1 MTGRIVNNLI
11 EVRQGD
17 SFTINIAVK
26 DKCGKPINLTGANVL
41 MQVRDSGN
49 NLIFSVT
56 QTPVDVLKG
65 KVALMIT
72 PTMTASPVGEYNT
85 DIQLTLADGTVDTL
99 YPRNVNDVAT
109 FRITPQV
116 TTGA

>member
-1 MTGRIVNNLI
+1 MTGRVINNLI

-26 DKCGKPINLTGANVL
+26 DKCGKPINLTGASVL
-41 MQVRDSGN
+41 MQVRDSGE
-49 NLIFSVT
+49 NLIFQVSE
-56 QTPVDVLKG
+56 TPVDVAKG
-65 KVALMIT
+65 KVALIIT
-72 PTMTASPVGEYNT
+72 PAMSSAAVGEYKT
-85 DIQLTLADGTVDTL
+85 DIQLTKADGTVDTL
-99 YPRNVNDVAT
+99 FPRDVNAIGT

>member
-17 SFTINIAVK
+17 SFTINLEVK
-26 DKCGKPINLTGANVL
+26 DKCCKPINLTGASVL
-41 MQVRDSGN
+41 MQVRDSGG
-49 NLIFSVT
+49 NLIFQVSG
-56 QTPVDVLKG
+56 TPVDVLKG

-85 DIQLTLADGTVDTL
+85 DIQLTTSDGKVDTL
-99 YPRNVNDVAT
+99 FPRDVNAIGT